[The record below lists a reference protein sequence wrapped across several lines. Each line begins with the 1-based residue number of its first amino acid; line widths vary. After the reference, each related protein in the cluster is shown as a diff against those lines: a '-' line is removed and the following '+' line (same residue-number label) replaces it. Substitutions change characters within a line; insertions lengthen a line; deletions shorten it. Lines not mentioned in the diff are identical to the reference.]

1 MKKLFIC
8 ILITIGLSSFVSGQ
22 TVLKGCGIIVIDGN
36 TWISYYQPI
45 MQHSELYHSLLNI
58 LPKNRMVIYD
68 DNIDGYT
75 CYWSIK
81 NEKLY
86 LDSVIVSICHFRRK
100 YRNYKDRCISSAN
113 MHRIFKEYYDKDGIF
128 AAWTNGT
135 IRFVRG
141 EGLWYE
147 AGYYEQE
154 QFITLKQG
162 QIIEQSSFHNKM
174 VVDGFSLKD
183 LWGQGQEEVKAKLP
197 LKLDDYPEL
206 NDENSLMFFISPIQV
221 DSLGNLVD
229 CKVQA
234 FIWRQGE
241 RQEIEELSDQMKNL
255 LKNIYP
261 WKTYLINGQYISRD
275 YFGGIFP
282 YWTRVDIN
290 NDN

>member
-8 ILITIGLSSFVSGQ
+8 ILITIGLSYYTIGQ
-22 TVLKGCGIIVIDGN
+22 DYLLENSIIFIDGKM
-36 TWISYYQPI
+36 WISYNQPI
-45 MQHSELYHSLLNI
+45 EQNSELYHSLLKI
-58 LPKNRMVIYD
+58 LPKGRSIML
-68 DNIDGYT
+68 DNNLDGFT
-75 CYWSIK
+75 CYWNIK

-86 LDSVIVSICHFRRK
+86 LDRVTVTFINNRRIGK
-100 YRNYKDRCISSAN
+100 CYERCISSAN

-147 AGYYEQE
+147 AINYEQE
-154 QFITLKQG
+154 QMITLKQG
-162 QIIEQSSFHNKM
+162 QIIERQSFHNRL
-174 VVDGFSLKD
+174 VIDGFSLND
-183 LWGQGQEEVKAKLP
+183 LWYQGQEEVKAKLP

-206 NDENSLMFFISPIQV
+206 NDENSLEFFISPIQV

-241 RQEIEELSDQMKNL
+241 RQEIEKLSDQMKNL

-275 YFGGIFP
+275 NDGGIYP